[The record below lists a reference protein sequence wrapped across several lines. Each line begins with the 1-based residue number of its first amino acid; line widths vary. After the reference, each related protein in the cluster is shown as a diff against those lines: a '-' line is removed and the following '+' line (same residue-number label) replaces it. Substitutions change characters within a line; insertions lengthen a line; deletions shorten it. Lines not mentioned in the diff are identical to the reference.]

1 MSPDMYEAM
10 VTGAFG
16 GPRESHARSRLTR
29 ARISGD
35 PGRVRRRRAPAGD
48 ARCGRVAARDR
59 ARPGRIPGAVYRE
72 LPGTPH
78 MRTLSKP
85 DLVAEAL
92 AEFLP
97 ASGDREETRTW
108 AMAAWPS
115 MTDEADGTS
124 DEEA

>member
-1 MSPDMYEAM
+1 
-10 VTGAFG
+10 
-16 GPRESHARSRLTR
+16 
-29 ARISGD
+29 
-35 PGRVRRRRAPAGD
+35 
-48 ARCGRVAARDR
+48 
-59 ARPGRIPGAVYRE
+59 
-72 LPGTPH
+72 

-97 ASGDREETRTW
+97 ASGGREETRTW